1 MAHLPERVAY
11 PFELVWYRKLNG
23 KKNWHKIYRQPEQGV
38 SLYHGS
44 VGNDS
49 ILGKFT
55 GLYGF
60 IHIPIIRPS
69 KSFRLDWQFG
79 TGLGYTPKIYD
90 PTNNKTQKVFQRIS
104 CNVFCR

>member
-23 KKNWHKIYRQPEQGV
+23 QKNWHKTYRQPEQGV

-69 KSFRLDWQFG
+69 K
-79 TGLGYTPKIYD
+79 
-90 PTNNKTQKVFQRIS
+90 
-104 CNVFCR
+104 